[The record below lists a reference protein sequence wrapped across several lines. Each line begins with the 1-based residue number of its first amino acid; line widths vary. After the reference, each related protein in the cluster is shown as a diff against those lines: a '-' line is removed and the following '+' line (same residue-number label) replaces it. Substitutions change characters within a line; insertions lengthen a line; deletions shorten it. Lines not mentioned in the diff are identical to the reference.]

1 MLNSTVRQGDYLPEV
16 RHIYAGSTA
25 GPVPHPT
32 HLGVV
37 VLSQCCDL
45 AKMSASNLP
54 VCAAVVR
61 LEGSEAALAKSGRQP
76 RFASAEHFGA
86 GFFVDFGIVGSLEP
100 DLVTE
105 VIAETDLERRR
116 TLAGRIARRFS
127 RFAYPDEV
135 QPFLGSL
142 QKLLRSRVTKDSPV
156 ARCLSQLATLRV
168 EADWD
173 DGPPWSLNLVFVLL
187 DGILAPIGDELPKT
201 TLLRVVPQGLD
212 RTAELIGACAA
223 EDRDLL
229 PLWQRFAELLC
240 EGALSAAVP
249 AVVSDWA
256 AEVTDESDFSYSRF
270 VRSADLDV
278 DDLSETE
285 RSETTTG

>member
-156 ARCLSQLATLRV
+156 A
-168 EADWD
+168 
-173 DGPPWSLNLVFVLL
+173 
-187 DGILAPIGDELPKT
+187 PIGDELPKT